1 MSIPASTV
9 FEFGEFIMDTGQRHL
24 VRRAS
29 GQMMPLSPK
38 VTDTL
43 IYLLEHGDELLDKGT
58 LLAAIWPNAVVEE
71 NSLTQTIST
80 LRRVLGEARG
90 ENRYIVTIPGRG
102 YRFVADIEQRA
113 AGPLRTLAVLPF
125 RPLVAADGNES
136 LELGMTE
143 TLIAGLN
150 ALEGLTVCPL
160 SSVHRFGMLERD
172 AAVVGKELG
181 VDSVLEGSLQRE
193 GARLRAR
200 EFDSKRMIERT
211 AEVYNR
217 VLAG

>member
-1 MSIPASTV
+1 MSIPARTV

-102 YRFVADIEQRA
+102 YRFVAAIQAIGGGRWERVARA
-113 AGPLRTLAVLPF
+113 RNDRDLDCRFECSGG
-125 RPLVAADGNES
+125 ADGLS
-136 LELGMTE
+136 AELS
-143 TLIAGLN
+143 A
-150 ALEGLTVCPL
+150 
-160 SSVHRFGMLERD
+160 
-172 AAVVGKELG
+172 
-181 VDSVLEGSLQRE
+181 SVLH
-193 GARLRAR
+193 A
-200 EFDSKRMIERT
+200 
-211 AEVYNR
+211 
-217 VLAG
+217 

>member
-1 MSIPASTV
+1 MSIPARTV

-136 LELGMTE
+136 LELG
-143 TLIAGLN
+143 I
-150 ALEGLTVCPL
+150 
-160 SSVHRFGMLERD
+160 
-172 AAVVGKELG
+172 
-181 VDSVLEGSLQRE
+181 DSVLEGSLQRE
-193 GARLRAR
+193 GARLRVSAR
-200 EFDSKRMIERT
+200 LVRVRDGRQIWSNRFEEQFTSLFDVQDAIAQRVTEALSVELDGSRSHPQVKRFT
-211 AEVYNR
+211 QDAQ
-217 VLAG
+217 A